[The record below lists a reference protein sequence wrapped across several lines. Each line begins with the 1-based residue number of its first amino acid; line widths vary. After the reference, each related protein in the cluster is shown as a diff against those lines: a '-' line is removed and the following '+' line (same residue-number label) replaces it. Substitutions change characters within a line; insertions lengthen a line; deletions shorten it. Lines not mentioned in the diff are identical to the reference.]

1 VSAPATWRPGSLRA
15 HLGAS
20 YFGLPY
26 RAHLESYLWRWV
38 HRAPAAFPHTVVCR
52 LQRFA
57 SLLGALT
64 HSACEAARLG
74 VCTRYILILRP
85 ARRAALR
92 PGPEADN
99 SQLFTLHV
107 RVVQESFRA
116 RTTTLI
122 ETFGSDDDRPTDRLV
137 KRHVG
142 GAGTHTGS
150 SETYYI
156 S

>member
-1 VSAPATWRPGSLRA
+1 VVVGAQGSRRLSPHSGLQTAALREPGSL
-15 HLGAS
+15 LS
-20 YFGLPY
+20 
-26 RAHLESYLWRWV
+26 
-38 HRAPAAFPHTVVCR
+38 
-52 LQRFA
+52 
-57 SLLGALT
+57 ALT

-74 VCTRYILILRP
+74 VCTRYILILRR

-142 GAGTHTGS
+142 GAGAHTGS
-150 SETYYI
+150 SETYFI
-156 S
+156 T